1 MKFYR
6 SLFLI
11 VFLSTFVDA
20 SNVNEE
26 YKIEMLIYKY
36 NEIKTE
42 ENFDTE
48 LIKPSANSVIK
59 YQGEANKNKLSNF
72 SNISNYFENIINK
85 NTNLSSDIYPKTLYR
100 DDEEIEVLKKLK
112 KNISADKDKTFLD
125 SKSWIQTIPNYE
137 NSKYLSYSD
146 TSNYGFYMK
155 FYKKRFL
162 HIELIGYLDEQ
173 NNIYN
178 RFINIEDRI
187 FNEGVYFFDHPYFGM
202 IVSINE
208 I

>member
-59 YQGEANKNKLSNF
+59 YQGEENKNKLSNF

-85 NTNLSSDIYPKTLYR
+85 NTNLSSDIYPKILYR
-100 DDEEIEVLKKLK
+100 DDEEIDVLKKLK

-137 NSKYLSYSD
+137 NSKYCLLYTSD
-146 TSNYGFYMK
+146 AA
-155 FYKKRFL
+155 
-162 HIELIGYLDEQ
+162 D
-173 NNIYN
+173 
-178 RFINIEDRI
+178 D
-187 FNEGVYFFDHPYFGM
+187 
-202 IVSINE
+202 
-208 I
+208 

>member
-6 SLFLI
+6 YLFLI

-20 SNVNEE
+20 SNVYEE

-36 NEIKTE
+36 NDIKTE
-42 ENFDTE
+42 ENFDKE

-59 YQGEANKNKLSNF
+59 YQGEANKN
-72 SNISNYFENIINK
+72 
-85 NTNLSSDIYPKTLYR
+85 TNLSSDINPKTLYR

-112 KNISADKDKTFLD
+112 KNISTDKDKTFLD

-162 HIELIGYLDEQ
+162 HIELIGYLEEQ

-178 RFINIEDRI
+178 KFINIEDRI

>member
-59 YQGEANKNKLSNF
+59 YQSEANKSKLSNF
-72 SNISNYFENIINK
+72 SNISNYF
-85 NTNLSSDIYPKTLYR
+85 
-100 DDEEIEVLKKLK
+100 
-112 KNISADKDKTFLD
+112 
-125 SKSWIQTIPNYE
+125 
-137 NSKYLSYSD
+137 
-146 TSNYGFYMK
+146 
-155 FYKKRFL
+155 
-162 HIELIGYLDEQ
+162 
-173 NNIYN
+173 
-178 RFINIEDRI
+178 
-187 FNEGVYFFDHPYFGM
+187 
-202 IVSINE
+202 
-208 I
+208 

>member
-85 NTNLSSDIYPKTLYR
+85 NTNLSSDISPKTLYR

-112 KNISADKDKTFLD
+112 KNISADKDKTFLAY
-125 SKSWIQTIPNYE
+125 T
-137 NSKYLSYSD
+137 
-146 TSNYGFYMK
+146 
-155 FYKKRFL
+155 
-162 HIELIGYLDEQ
+162 
-173 NNIYN
+173 NI
-178 RFINIEDRI
+178 
-187 FNEGVYFFDHPYFGM
+187 
-202 IVSINE
+202 
-208 I
+208 